1 MTLLPFLVVP
11 RTRRVLTRGVP
22 LAISL
27 LDGADFLRP
36 NKRSRMFDTLL
47 TNPSAV
53 IGLLI
58 VLAVIVV
65 VAYAMFGGAGAGT
78 ACPSE
83 LHRRDDGS
91 LELRPTGQTFRDMNA
106 FQQWWHAPGGQAA
119 AGCPLPL
126 MTGARE
132 VSVMEGDQSRF
143 PGEQTYA
150 KTPIYKVD
158 DYEFS
163 RVFGYERD
171 GHMIVPRE
179 NYNMIL
185 TERTF
190 DWADRPMTSDER
202 RDKYMGLREGF
213 TATGDLKSEKKPVAG
228 AEGFAGSMDPARE
241 AAARYGE
248 KRGNVGDDDIDC
260 KISREAREVADMVAK
275 AYESDP
281 NWEPVVTK
289 VGANQWEVTE
299 LKPRR
304 RYGEIDDTVEERV
317 VDTSNDAV
325 DVRFKFRERPV
336 VEDAIDPYFGSFN
349 GVGASLPSSSAGG
362 VGSFPAGN
370 TALTSSSAG
379 SFGSLP
385 FASDR
390 YSNDPFMGPVPGMER
405 MFGPTFDHIK
415 WY

>member
-1 MTLLPFLVVP
+1 
-11 RTRRVLTRGVP
+11 
-22 LAISL
+22 
-27 LDGADFLRP
+27 
-36 NKRSRMFDTLL
+36 
-47 TNPSAV
+47 
-53 IGLLI
+53 
-58 VLAVIVV
+58 
-65 VAYAMFGGAGAGT
+65 
-78 ACPSE
+78 
-83 LHRRDDGS
+83 
-91 LELRPTGQTFRDMNA
+91 MNA
-106 FQQWWHAPGGQAA
+106 FQQWWHAPGGLAA
-119 AGCPLPL
+119 RGCPLPL
-126 MTGARE
+126 LTGARE
-132 VSVMEGDQSRF
+132 VSVMEQDRF

-150 KTPIYKVD
+150 KTPINKVD

-163 RVFGYERD
+163 RIFGYERN

-213 TATGDLKSEKKPVAG
+213 TAAGDLKTEKKAV
-228 AEGFAGSMDPARE
+228 AEGFAGGMDPARE

-248 KRGNVGDDDIDC
+248 KRRSVGDEDLDC
-260 KISREAREVADMVAK
+260 KISREAREVGEMVAK

-289 VGANQWEVTE
+289 VGPHQWEVTE

-336 VEDAIDPYFGSFN
+336 VEDAIDPYFGSMPF
-349 GVGASLPSSSAGG
+349 
-362 VGSFPAGN
+362 
-370 TALTSSSAG
+370 TA
-379 SFGSLP
+379 
-385 FASDR
+385 DR